1 MNNRRI
7 QVWSQGGRASWTLA
21 WTFYRAH
28 SCSGSHSKLATFH
41 LTLYVY
47 WESIHRGVYK
57 FSLKAKEVSQSLYFL
72 PHDGMQKIQV
82 LISDSMV
89 AVKYATQISFKRPCC
104 RKHES
109 LRYCI
114 FGSTRPAF
122 NWGHASLQLLPA
134 FENLVIN
141 QCHPFPILLPTI
153 SFYRYHII
161 MEDHRCSLPSPV
173 SSSLFHRY
181 FSQYIFCTYNS
192 ILVFASQS
200 TQTDMV
206 EIFKYVSHY

>member
-1 MNNRRI
+1 MTKPYAIAQESVYSLTSDHFFTKWITRRF
-7 QVWSQGGRASWTLA
+7 QVCSQGGRASWTLA

-57 FSLKAKEVSQSLYFL
+57 FSLMVKEVSQSLYFL
-72 PHDGMQKIQV
+72 PHDRMQKMQV

-89 AVKYATQISFKRPCC
+89 AVKYATQISFKRPWC

-109 LRYCI
+109 LRTCI

-122 NWGHASLQLLPA
+122 ILRPCFPPAAPSL
-134 FENLVIN
+134 
-141 QCHPFPILLPTI
+141 
-153 SFYRYHII
+153 
-161 MEDHRCSLPSPV
+161 
-173 SSSLFHRY
+173 
-181 FSQYIFCTYNS
+181 
-192 ILVFASQS
+192 
-200 TQTDMV
+200 
-206 EIFKYVSHY
+206 